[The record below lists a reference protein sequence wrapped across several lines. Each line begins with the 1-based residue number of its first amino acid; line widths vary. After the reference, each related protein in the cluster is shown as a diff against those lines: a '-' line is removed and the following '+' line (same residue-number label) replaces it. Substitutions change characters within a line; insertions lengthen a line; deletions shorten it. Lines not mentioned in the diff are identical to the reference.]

1 MKCTL
6 TKKYFL
12 IWNTIVIGVSAL
24 VVYGIFKL
32 FMPEYYFKFYPII
45 PLFFYLFEVYS
56 IFMFDR
62 CRLKTPS
69 KLLNVYLGVK
79 FAKLT
84 LSILLVLFYTL
95 KIKEHTRDFVI
106 VFFLFYIISLV
117 FQCWFFILYESHK
130 MRKKKNNKC
139 LD

>member
-12 IWNTIVIGVSAL
+12 IWDTIVIGVSAL
-24 VVYGIFKL
+24 VVYGILKL

-84 LSILLVLFYTL
+84 LSIVLVLFYTL
-95 KIKEHTRDFVI
+95 
-106 VFFLFYIISLV
+106 
-117 FQCWFFILYESHK
+117 
-130 MRKKKNNKC
+130 
-139 LD
+139 